1 MLSDCWHPSNSSN
14 LSSLSVVSSL
24 KTDRTPCCCRWQWS
38 SSDKPLMYGRTT
50 VDLISSVPTA
60 PKIWN
65 HYVEEWNDVE
75 DFLQHLN
82 TQQPTIHF
90 AMETENDNT
99 IPFLDTLVIKDPEGC
114 LTTSVCR
121 NLCTLIS
128 TCLMTHTTLNQLNAL
143 LSSADTIDWKYHH

>member
-1 MLSDCWHPSNSSN
+1 
-14 LSSLSVVSSL
+14 
-24 KTDRTPCCCRWQWS
+24 
-38 SSDKPLMYGRTT
+38 MYGRTT
-50 VDLISSVPTA
+50 VDLISSVPTV

-121 NLCTLIS
+121 KPMYTD
-128 TCLMTHTTLNQLNAL
+128 QY
-143 LSSADTIDWKYHH
+143 LSYDSHHPQSVKCAVVKC

>member
-1 MLSDCWHPSNSSN
+1 
-14 LSSLSVVSSL
+14 
-24 KTDRTPCCCRWQWS
+24 
-38 SSDKPLMYGRTT
+38 MYGRTT
-50 VDLISSVPTA
+50 VDFISSVPTA

-65 HYVEEWNDVE
+65 DYVEEWNDVE
-75 DFLQHLN
+75 NFLQRLN

-114 LTTSVCR
+114 LTTSFFSE

-128 TCLMTHTTLNQLNAL
+128 TCLMTDTTLNQLNAL
-143 LSSADTIDWKYHH
+143 LSSADTID